1 MHKKTLMECDE
12 LRAEVAH
19 LRAHVATL
27 PIALAP
33 VPLGDKRPAVTGGQC
48 GACHAQP
55 PYHEATCER
64 RTAPHDL
71 APSEVALA
79 VALDGLVVVCDSKA
93 CQKIIE
99 EHPRLYA
106 RDSLG
111 APGHF
116 PELCG
121 DCRYR
126 KGWSCTHPD
135 LKANGGQGLSVQLG
149 GLRAIICRSGHGGC
163 STPPRTALKCA
174 GHERNVPAN
183 PATPEERCPQGGCSG
198 CGGQH
203 HWSLADSTRAED
215 DPSHPAAKAGIPAWF
230 NCKHCSAWSTAM
242 KG

>member
-1 MHKKTLMECDE
+1 MSKPNVAAIRATTPLSKLRPE
-12 LRAEVAH
+12 LRADPLAH
-19 LRAHVATL
+19 CHFCGGSERTHSLLLWREHDEQDK
-27 PIALAP
+27 PIQ
-33 VPLGDKRPAVTGGQC
+33 G
-48 GACHAQP
+48 
-55 PYHEATCER
+55 
-64 RTAPHDL
+64 
-71 APSEVALA
+71 
-79 VALDGLVVVCDSKA
+79 LDGLVVVCDSKA